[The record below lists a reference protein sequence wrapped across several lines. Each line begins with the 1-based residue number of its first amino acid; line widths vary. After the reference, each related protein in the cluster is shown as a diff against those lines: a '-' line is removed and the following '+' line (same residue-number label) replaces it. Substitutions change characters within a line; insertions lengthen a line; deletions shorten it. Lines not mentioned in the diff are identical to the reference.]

1 MRLDQLLSQI
11 GLYFDRASGVDIS
24 DLTLDSRQVTEGSLF
39 IAIQGSGT
47 HGMTF
52 VDQAIANGAAAI
64 LYDTWGGDI
73 PRHVPAL
80 HVTGLQAQIGP
91 LAHAFYGHPCQAMRV
106 IGVTGTNGKTTTV
119 HLIAQLADTLGLKAA
134 RIGTLGISIGSDK
147 LVDSDRTTPDAIT
160 LAKIFSELRDRE
172 VDLVAMEVSSHALDQ
187 HRVDGIPFDIAVMTN
202 LSRDHLDYHEDM
214 ESYGQAKARLFED
227 FDLKASVLNADDAF
241 CQGLMKRLAS
251 SQLVTYGTSSSA
263 DFSIKAV
270 EATSDG
276 SLIDVS
282 VHGALRQ
289 LKLPLLGDFNVENAL
304 AAVAVMTTI
313 EPEKAEQVLS
323 AISRLQTAPGRME
336 CFQSPGSATVV
347 VDYAHT
353 PDALERAL
361 VTCRKH
367 CQGKL
372 WSVFGC
378 GGDRDTGKRPL
389 MGRIATELS
398 DCVVLTSDNPRSEP
412 PQAILN
418 EIRAGMTKPPMREEI
433 DRSMA
438 IRFAVENA
446 SSNDYILIAGKG
458 HESTQV
464 IGQTIRPFSDRVEV
478 ARLFGLMDQEVQH
491 AS

>member
-241 CQGLMKRLAS
+241 CQSLMKRLAS

>member
-11 GLYFDRASGVDIS
+11 GLYFDRASGVDIR

-39 IAIQGSGT
+39 IAIQGSET

-64 LYDTWGGDI
+64 LYDAWGGDV

-134 RIGTLGISIGSDK
+134 RIGTLGISIGPEK

-160 LAKIFSELRDRE
+160 LAKIFAELRDRE

-187 HRVDGIPFDIAVMTN
+187 HRVDGIPFDVAVMTN

-227 FDLKASVLNADDAF
+227 FDLKAAVLNADDAF
-241 CQGLMKRLAS
+241 CQGLMKRLVS
-251 SQLVTYGTSSSA
+251 SHLVTYGTSSSA
-263 DFSIKAV
+263 DFSITAV

-282 VHGALRQ
+282 IHGALRQ

-304 AAVAVMTTI
+304 AAVAVMTAI

-323 AISRLQTAPGRME
+323 AMSRLQTAPGRME

-353 PDALERAL
+353 PDALEQAL

-367 CQGKL
+367 CQGQL

-389 MGRIATELS
+389 MGRIASELS

>member
-11 GLYFDRASGVDIS
+11 GLYFDRASGVDIR

-39 IAIQGSGT
+39 IAIQGSET

-64 LYDTWGGDI
+64 LYDAWGGDV

-134 RIGTLGISIGSDK
+134 RIGTLGISIGPDK

-187 HRVDGIPFDIAVMTN
+187 HRVDGIPFDVAVMTN

-227 FDLKASVLNADDAF
+227 FDLKAAVLNADDAF
-241 CQGLMKRLAS
+241 CQGLMKRLVS
-251 SQLVTYGTSSSA
+251 SHLVTYGTSSSA
-263 DFSIKAV
+263 DFSITAV
-270 EATSDG
+270 EA
-276 SLIDVS
+276 
-282 VHGALRQ
+282 
-289 LKLPLLGDFNVENAL
+289 
-304 AAVAVMTTI
+304 VMTAI

-323 AISRLQTAPGRME
+323 AMSRLQTAPGRME

-367 CQGKL
+367 CQGQL

-389 MGRIATELS
+389 MGRIASELS

>member
-11 GLYFDRASGVDIS
+11 GLYFDRASGVDIR

-39 IAIQGSGT
+39 IAIQGSDT

-64 LYDTWGGDI
+64 VYDAWGGDV
-73 PRHVPAL
+73 PRHMPAL
-80 HVTGLQAQIGP
+80 HVTDLQAQIGP

-119 HLIAQLADTLGLKAA
+119 HLIAQMADALGLKAA
-134 RIGTLGISIGSDK
+134 RIGTLGISIGPDK

-160 LAKIFSELRDRE
+160 LAKIFSELQDRE

-187 HRVDGIPFDIAVMTN
+187 HRVDGIPFDVAVMTN

-227 FDLKASVLNADDAF
+227 FDLKASVLNVDDAF
-241 CQGLMKRLAS
+241 CQGLMKRLVS
-251 SQLVTYGTSSSA
+251 SHLVTYGTSSSA

-289 LKLPLLGDFNVENAL
+289 LKLPLLGDFNVENTL
-304 AAVAVMTTI
+304 AAMAAMTAI

-323 AISRLQTAPGRME
+323 AVSRLQTAPGRME

-361 VTCRKH
+361 ATCRKH
-367 CQGKL
+367 CQGQL

-389 MGRIATELS
+389 MGSIASELS

-412 PQAILN
+412 VSYTHLTLPTILL
-418 EIRAGMTKPPMREEI
+418 
-433 DRSMA
+433 
-438 IRFAVENA
+438 V
-446 SSNDYILIAGKG
+446 
-458 HESTQV
+458 
-464 IGQTIRPFSDRVEV
+464 
-478 ARLFGLMDQEVQH
+478 
-491 AS
+491 

>member
-11 GLYFDRASGVDIS
+11 GLYFDRASGVDIR

-39 IAIQGSGT
+39 IAIQGSET

-64 LYDTWGGDI
+64 LYDAWGGDV

-134 RIGTLGISIGSDK
+134 RIGTLGISIGPEK

-160 LAKIFSELRDRE
+160 LAKIFAELRDRE

-187 HRVDGIPFDIAVMTN
+187 HRVDGIPFDVAVMTN

-227 FDLKASVLNADDAF
+227 FDLKAAVLNADDAF
-241 CQGLMKRLAS
+241 CQGLMKRLVS
-251 SQLVTYGTSSSA
+251 SHLVTYGTSSSA
-263 DFSIKAV
+263 DFSITAV

-282 VHGALRQ
+282 IHGALRQ

-304 AAVAVMTTI
+304 AAVAVMTAI

-323 AISRLQTAPGRME
+323 AMSRLQTAPGRME

-353 PDALERAL
+353 PDALEWAL

-367 CQGKL
+367 CQGQL

-389 MGRIATELS
+389 MGRIASELS

>member
-11 GLYFDRASGVDIS
+11 GLYFDRASGVDIR

-39 IAIQGSGT
+39 IAIQGSET

-64 LYDTWGGDI
+64 LYDAWGEDV
-73 PRHVPAL
+73 PKHVPAL

-134 RIGTLGISIGSDK
+134 RIGTLGISIGPDK

-187 HRVDGIPFDIAVMTN
+187 HRVDGIPFDVAVMTN
-202 LSRDHLDYHEDM
+202 LSRDHLDYHQDM

-227 FDLKASVLNADDAF
+227 FDLKVAVLNADDAF

-251 SQLVTYGTSSSA
+251 SHLVTYGTSSSA

-282 VHGALRQ
+282 IHGALRQ

-304 AAVAVMTTI
+304 AAVAVMTAI

-323 AISRLQTAPGRME
+323 AMSRLQTAPGRME

-367 CQGKL
+367 CQGQL

-389 MGRIATELS
+389 MGRIAAELS

-464 IGQTIRPFSDRVEV
+464 IGQTTRPLSDRVEV

>member
-11 GLYFDRASGVDIS
+11 GLYFDRASGVDIR

-39 IAIQGSGT
+39 IAIQGSET

-64 LYDTWGGDI
+64 LYDAWGGDV

-134 RIGTLGISIGSDK
+134 RIGTLGISIGPEK

-160 LAKIFSELRDRE
+160 LAKIFAELRDRE

-187 HRVDGIPFDIAVMTN
+187 HRVDGIPFDVAVMTN

-227 FDLKASVLNADDAF
+227 FDLKAAVLNADDAF
-241 CQGLMKRLAS
+241 CQGLMKRLVS
-251 SQLVTYGTSSSA
+251 SHLVTYGTLSSA
-263 DFSIKAV
+263 DFSITAV

-282 VHGALRQ
+282 IHGALRQ

-304 AAVAVMTTI
+304 AAVAVMTAI

-323 AISRLQTAPGRME
+323 AMSRLQTAPGRME

-367 CQGKL
+367 CQGQL
-372 WSVFGC
+372 LSVFGC

-389 MGRIATELS
+389 MGLIASELS

>member
-1 MRLDQLLSQI
+1 MRTRL
-11 GLYFDRASGVDIS
+11 IS
-24 DLTLDSRQVTEGSLF
+24 S
-39 IAIQGSGT
+39 
-47 HGMTF
+47 H
-52 VDQAIANGAAAI
+52 
-64 LYDTWGGDI
+64 
-73 PRHVPAL
+73 
-80 HVTGLQAQIGP
+80 HVT
-91 LAHAFYGHPCQAMRV
+91 YE
-106 IGVTGTNGKTTTV
+106 T
-119 HLIAQLADTLGLKAA
+119 
-134 RIGTLGISIGSDK
+134 
-147 LVDSDRTTPDAIT
+147 
-160 LAKIFSELRDRE
+160 
-172 VDLVAMEVSSHALDQ
+172 
-187 HRVDGIPFDIAVMTN
+187 
-202 LSRDHLDYHEDM
+202 
-214 ESYGQAKARLFED
+214 
-227 FDLKASVLNADDAF
+227 
-241 CQGLMKRLAS
+241 S
-251 SQLVTYGTSSSA
+251 SQA
-263 DFSIKAV
+263 DVCITAV

-282 VHGALRQ
+282 IHGALRQ
-289 LKLPLLGDFNVENAL
+289 LKFPLLGDFNVENAL
-304 AAVAVMTTI
+304 AAVAVMTAI

-323 AISRLQTAPGRME
+323 AMSRLQTAPGRME

-367 CQGKL
+367 CQGQL

-389 MGRIATELS
+389 MGRIASELS

>member
-11 GLYFDRASGVDIS
+11 GLYFDRASGVDIR

-39 IAIQGSGT
+39 IASQGSET

-64 LYDTWGGDI
+64 LYDAWGGDV

-134 RIGTLGISIGSDK
+134 RIGTLGISIGPEK

-160 LAKIFSELRDRE
+160 LAKIFAELRDRE

-187 HRVDGIPFDIAVMTN
+187 HRVDGIPFDVAVMTN

-227 FDLKASVLNADDAF
+227 FDLKAAVLNADDAF
-241 CQGLMKRLAS
+241 CQGLMKRLVS
-251 SQLVTYGTSSSA
+251 SHLVTYGTSSSA
-263 DFSIKAV
+263 DFSITAV

-282 VHGALRQ
+282 IHGALRQ

-304 AAVAVMTTI
+304 AAVAVMTAI

-323 AISRLQTAPGRME
+323 AMSRLQTAPGRME

-353 PDALERAL
+353 PDALEWAL

-367 CQGKL
+367 CQGQL

-389 MGRIATELS
+389 MGRIASELS